1 MVQSWK
7 ETLTAPRRRVGATS
21 ERKSGTACFG
31 SFFFFFLGG
40 ANSLLFYYLL
50 LSRTKGARRASEG
63 EIKTYS

>member
-31 SFFFFFLGG
+31 SFFFFFGG
-40 ANSLLFYYLL
+40 GEFSVIL
-50 LSRTKGARRASEG
+50 LSSSLKNKRSASSERG
-63 EIKTYS
+63 

>member
-31 SFFFFFLGG
+31 SFFFFFFGG
-40 ANSLLFYYLL
+40 GEFSVIL
-50 LSRTKGARRASEG
+50 LSSSLKNKRSASSERG
-63 EIKTYS
+63 

>member
-31 SFFFFFLGG
+31 SFFFFFFGG
-40 ANSLLFYYLL
+40 GEFSVILLYSYLKNKR
-50 LSRTKGARRASEG
+50 SASSERG
-63 EIKTYS
+63 

>member
-40 ANSLLFYYLL
+40 GEFSVIL
-50 LSRTKGARRASEG
+50 LSSSLKNKRSASSERG
-63 EIKTYS
+63 

>member
-31 SFFFFFLGG
+31 SLFFFFGG
-40 ANSLLFYYLL
+40 GEFSVIL
-50 LSRTKGARRASEG
+50 LSSSLKNKRSASSERG
-63 EIKTYS
+63 

>member
-31 SFFFFFLGG
+31 SFFFFGG
-40 ANSLLFYYLL
+40 GEFSVIL
-50 LSRTKGARRASEG
+50 LSSSLKNKRSASSERG
-63 EIKTYS
+63 